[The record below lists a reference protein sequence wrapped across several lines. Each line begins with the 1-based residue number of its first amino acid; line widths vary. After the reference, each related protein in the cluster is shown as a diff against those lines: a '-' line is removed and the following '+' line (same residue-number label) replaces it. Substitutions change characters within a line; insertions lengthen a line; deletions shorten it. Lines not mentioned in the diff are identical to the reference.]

1 MIPVNKLFHISY
13 GNSLE
18 LVALKK
24 DKSGINFVSRTSKNN
39 GVSGKVK
46 QLHDTSPFPSGL
58 ITVAVSGNPLES
70 FLQLTPFYTAFHVM
84 VLKAKEEMTTEQK
97 LFYCLCLRLNKYK
110 YSFGRQANRTLEDIL
125 VPELTEIPTWINDF
139 SVKEYAKRVLNK
151 LDIKTMTIEEH
162 ALSDKIVR
170 LIDLFTPINGI
181 ASSQVKRYPVKFDDI
196 YLPYIRPSNKQETSI
211 DAFVRKDTIDNKY
224 VFPKGTLY
232 VSTDGQGS
240 HTFAYVS
247 VSDFVPNSNVTVL
260 IPKREMSLQEKL
272 YYAHCIT
279 KNRYKFA
286 YARKPK
292 GNRLKS
298 IMLPECPPK
307 YIVDYKI
314 ENIINNLSNTVE
326 KL

>member
-1 MIPVNKLFHISY
+1 MIPIKKLFDVAY
-13 GNSLE
+13 GNSLG
-18 LVALKK
+18 LIALKK
-24 DKSGINFVSRTSKNN
+24 DKFGVNFVSRTSKNN
-39 GVSGKVK
+39 GISGKVK
-46 QLHDTSPFPSGL
+46 QLPDISPFSSGL

-70 FLQLTPFYTAFHVM
+70 FLQLSPFYTAFHVM

-110 YSFGRQANRTLEDIL
+110 YSFGRQANRTLEDII
-125 VPELTEIPTWINDF
+125 VPDLAEIPTWINGF
-139 SVKEYAKRVLNK
+139 SVKEYAEKILNK
-151 LDIKTMTIEEH
+151 LDIKTTTIKER

-170 LIDLFTPINGI
+170 LIDLFTPINGV
-181 ASSQVKRYPVKFDDI
+181 ASFQVKRYPTKVDDT
-196 YLPYIRPSNKQETSI
+196 YVPYIRPSNQQETSI
-211 DAFVRKDTIDNKY
+211 DAFVRRDTVDNKY
-224 VFPKGTLY
+224 IFPRETLY

>member
-1 MIPVNKLFHISY
+1 MIPINKLFHVSY

-18 LVALKK
+18 LVTLKK
-24 DKSGINFVSRTSKNN
+24 DKSGVNFVSRTSQNN
-39 GVSGKVK
+39 GVSDKVK
-46 QLHDTSPFPSGL
+46 ELPNISPFPSGL

-70 FLQLTPFYTAFHVM
+70 FLQLSPFYTAFHVM
-84 VLKAKEEMTTEQK
+84 VLKAKEEMTMEQK

-110 YSFGRQANRTLEDIL
+110 YSFGRQANRTLEDII

-139 SVKEYAKRVLNK
+139 LVKEYAKQILNK
-151 LDIKTMTIEEH
+151 LDIKTMTMQEH
-162 ALSDKIVR
+162 AFSDKTVK
-170 LIDLFTPINGI
+170 LIDLFAPTNGI
-181 ASSQVKRYPVKFDDI
+181 ASFQVKRYPVKFDDA

-211 DAFVRKDTIDNKY
+211 DAFVRKDTIDDKY

-260 IPKREMSLQEKL
+260 TPKREMGLKEKL
-272 YYAHCIT
+272 YYAYCIT
-279 KNRYKFA
+279 RNRYKFA

-298 IMLPECPPK
+298 IMLPEYPPK
-307 YIVDYKI
+307 YVVDYHI
-314 ENIINNLSNTVE
+314 ENIINKLFNIAE